1 MSHCFD
7 AGGSC
12 LEGHPASGGEGRLRG
27 LTDLSSS
34 KTNLESGENKTPFPD
49 EGHTPRGHRLT
60 LPHTVKSGLDDG
72 NHTLALPR
80 SDLNQTPR
88 TEPGLEGQPGSPGR
102 VFNVPPDVRHK
113 EEGMCLVP

>member
-1 MSHCFD
+1 ML
-7 AGGSC
+7 GGSC

-88 TEPGLEGQPGSPGR
+88 TEPGLEGQPGSPWAR
-102 VFNVPPDVRHK
+102 V
-113 EEGMCLVP
+113 